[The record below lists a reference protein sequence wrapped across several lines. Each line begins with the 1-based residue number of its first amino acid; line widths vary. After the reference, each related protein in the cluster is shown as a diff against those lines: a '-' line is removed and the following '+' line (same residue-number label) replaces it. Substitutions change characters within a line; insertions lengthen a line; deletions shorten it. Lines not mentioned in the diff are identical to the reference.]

1 METQPQTQPP
11 SQVQPQSQPQSQSQ
25 SLPWTEKYRPSHFDK
40 IVLSPA
46 NRALFANIVDTNFF
60 PNLLVCGPGG
70 NGKTTTILA
79 LVREHQRRYM
89 APDITRKGS
98 EHSILFDP
106 STVLIMNASDD
117 RGIDVVRSQI
127 RQFTQAGNMF
137 SQSKEQVYNSGNH
150 NHNQDTSPSDHR
162 THKFVILD
170 EADAMTRTAQLALK
184 IIIQNCSNTNV
195 RFCLICNYISKLDI
209 SLRREFM
216 CVRFDQLP
224 KSDICAF
231 IRRIADAEKVDIS
244 DAEIDAVRQMHRS
257 DLRSMVNHL
266 QTFQTSSSHAL
277 TDDTWVEL
285 RRIFVAGSTSTPAT
299 TTNAKKAVRT
309 ILERH
314 EITIRTLCAQ
324 YYSYWVQFPEVCT
337 PEQLAAVER
346 LMRVPE
352 DAKVDIVADFFV
364 QVEIARQ

>member
-1 METQPQTQPP
+1 MQTQPP
-11 SQVQPQSQPQSQSQ
+11 TQVQPQSQSQA
-25 SLPWTEKYRPSHFDK
+25 LPWTEKYRPSHFDK

-137 SQSKEQVYNSGNH
+137 SQSKEQLCHSEA
-150 NHNQDTSPSDHR
+150 SDHR
-162 THKFVILD
+162 THKFVVLD

-224 KSDICAF
+224 KTDICAF
-231 IRRIADAEKVDIS
+231 IRNIADAEKVDIA
-244 DAEIDAVRQMHRS
+244 DAEIDAVCQMHRS

-266 QTFQTSSSHAL
+266 QTFQTGSSHAL
-277 TDDTWVEL
+277 TDNTWVEL
-285 RRIFVAGSTSTPAT
+285 RRIFVADSTSTT
-299 TTNAKKAVRT
+299 TTAKKAVRAL
-309 ILERH
+309 LERH

-337 PEQLAAVER
+337 PEHLAAVER

-352 DAKVDIVADFFV
+352 DADVNIVVDFFV